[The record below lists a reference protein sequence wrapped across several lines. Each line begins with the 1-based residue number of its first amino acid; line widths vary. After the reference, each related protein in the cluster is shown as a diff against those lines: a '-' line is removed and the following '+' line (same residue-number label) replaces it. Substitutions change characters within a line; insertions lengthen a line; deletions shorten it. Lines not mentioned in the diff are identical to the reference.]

1 MNLLNGLKVLKARRS
16 IKRAVAQADSIRV
29 IFGAGG
35 TSYLGWISTD
45 YPVLDVTD
53 EKSWSRLF
61 KVGTV
66 DSLLSEHVL
75 EHLTDDQLASAF
87 PNIYRYLK
95 IGGHVRIAV
104 PDGYHPNAEY
114 IEAVKPGG
122 SGAGSD
128 DHKQLFNCHS
138 LTSLLEKEGF
148 TVRLLEWFD
157 ERGEFNCNDWL
168 VQDGMIMRSSRYDE
182 RNINSPLSYTSLI
195 LDAYKP

>member
-1 MNLLNGLKVLKARRS
+1 MNLLNGLKALKVRRS
-16 IKRAVAQADSIRV
+16 IKRAIAKADSIRV

-35 TSYLGWISTD
+35 TSYPGWISTD

-53 EKSWSRLF
+53 EKSWPRLF

-75 EHLTDDQLASAF
+75 EHLTDEQLASAI

-122 SGAGSD
+122 SGSGSD

-138 LTSLLEKEGF
+138 LASLLEKEGF
-148 TVRLLEWFD
+148 TVQLLEWFN
-157 ERGEFNCNDWL
+157 ERGEFNFNDWL
-168 VQDGMIMRSSRYDE
+168 PQEGMVMRSSRYDE
-182 RNINSPLSYTSLI
+182 RNLNSPLSYTSLI
-195 LDAYKP
+195 LDAYKS